1 MDFRTITRDE
11 SKDYFQVG
19 NLSCVVQSGL
29 AVASTTQMSLL
40 KIDIPL
46 PLKFVHQHLLDSRL
60 VSLTP
65 SNPI

>member
-46 PLKFVHQHLLDSRL
+46 PLKFVYQHLLDSGL